1 MSAALAL
8 LVRRTRAMLF
18 DFVIGF
24 GFKRFANAA
33 TDAAIIL
40 GFECKKPRVCE
51 AKFLIFLEYFL
62 VAGTGFEP
70 VTFRL

>member
-40 GFECKKPRVCE
+40 GCECELPRMCE
-51 AKFLIFLEYFL
+51 AKSLL
-62 VAGTGFEP
+62 
-70 VTFRL
+70 